1 MAVPSRE
8 CPSTISGSR
17 KNFFTIKG
25 RIPPAEVVPVT
36 TQAAVAK
43 HAGHI
48 VVLSLY
54 RPNCP
59 KDDRAGRDSTPSP
72 MVRAWALPLC
82 CFAMTELLFRD
93 DAYLKTAT
101 ARVVAVHERGL
112 ELDRTVFYPL
122 GGGQPG
128 DTGALVRASGERI
141 PIVDTRKGNVVDSVV
156 HIPAA
161 APGLAEVGETV
172 SLEIDWQ
179 RRYALMR
186 LHTALHVMSCVV
198 VAPVTGGNM
207 SPDKGRLDFDID
219 MSLLD
224 AAKIERETNALIAR
238 GLDTETVWITDEEL
252 DARPDLVKTM
262 SVQPP
267 RGAGRVRLLR
277 IPGIDLQPCGG
288 THVKNIGEIGAIRV
302 LKIRSE
308 GKHNKRVEI
317 ALA

>member
-1 MAVPSRE
+1 
-8 CPSTISGSR
+8 
-17 KNFFTIKG
+17 
-25 RIPPAEVVPVT
+25 
-36 TQAAVAK
+36 
-43 HAGHI
+43 
-48 VVLSLY
+48 
-54 RPNCP
+54 
-59 KDDRAGRDSTPSP
+59 
-72 MVRAWALPLC
+72 
-82 CFAMTELLFRD
+82 MTELLFRD

-101 ARVVAVHERGL
+101 ARVVALHERGL
-112 ELDRTVFYPL
+112 ELDRTIFYPL

-128 DTGALVRASGERI
+128 DTGSLVRASGERI
-141 PIVDTRKGNVVDSVV
+141 PIVDARKGNVDSVV
-156 HIPAA
+156 HISSAST
-161 APGLAEVGETV
+161 GLAEVGETV

-207 SPDKGRLDFDID
+207 SPEKGRLDFDID

-238 GLDTETVWITDEEL
+238 ALDTETVWITDEEL